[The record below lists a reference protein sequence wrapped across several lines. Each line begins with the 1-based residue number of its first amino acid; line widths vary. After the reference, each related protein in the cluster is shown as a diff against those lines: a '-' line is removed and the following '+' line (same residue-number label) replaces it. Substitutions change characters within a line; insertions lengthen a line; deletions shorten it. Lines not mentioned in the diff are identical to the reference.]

1 MDKVKRLKSLR
12 AQDGVLF
19 CSKLAMQVARG
30 IAVINARTE
39 TETQKPIGVSKVSL
53 VQSDRKLCVSDGRRA
68 ASGGDPSARDGA
80 ERIASLRP

>member
-68 ASGGDPSARDGA
+68 ASGGDPSVRDGA